1 VLPAAL
7 FALHEFET
15 LMREFLQNAILLVVL
30 ATSTLS
36 AQQQPSVAGRWE
48 GSIQVPS
55 REVGIVVDLAK
66 NEKGEWIGSLDLPA
80 QGAKGS
86 PLSNISVKD
95 AAVGFQLLGI
105 PGTPAF
111 QGKLS
116 ADGKSISGDFA
127 QAGKTFPFQLK
138 RTGDAQ
144 VTIIPKSTPITKQME
159 GTWEG
164 VLDAG
169 GHTLRLVLKLSTAA
183 DGAAV
188 GTIDSPDQ
196 NAKDIALNTIT
207 QKGSSV
213 HFDIRAINGSY
224 DGNLNKDGMEL
235 MGEWTQGGVSLPL
248 TFKRSTKTP
257 EDAKK

>member
-1 VLPAAL
+1 
-7 FALHEFET
+7 
-15 LMREFLQNAILLVVL
+15 MKQFLQNAILLVVL
-30 ATSTLS
+30 ATPTLP
-36 AQQQPSVAGRWE
+36 AQQQPSAAGRWE
-48 GSIQVPS
+48 GSIQVPN

-66 NEKGEWIGSLDLPA
+66 DEKGEWIGSLDLPA

-95 AAVGFQLLGI
+95 SAVGFQLPGI

-116 ADGKSISGDFA
+116 VDGKSISGDFA
-127 QAGKTFPFQLK
+127 HAGKTFPFQLK

-144 VTIIPKSTPITKQME
+144 VTIVPKSTPVTKQME

-164 VLDAG
+164 VLDTG

-183 DGAAV
+183 GGAAV
-188 GTIDSPDQ
+188 GTIDSVDQ

-207 QKGSSV
+207 QKGSSL

-224 DGNLNKDGMEL
+224 DGNLNKDGTEL
-235 MGEWTQGGVSLPL
+235 MGEWTQAGVSLPL
-248 TFKRSTKTP
+248 TFKRAAKTP